1 MLGGGGVFI
10 FVINLFVCTTFSK
23 NRTQDIKRFQRFGN
37 IFRTGIILHRDRRY
51 RVGGVVR
58 ISLPAG

>member
-1 MLGGGGVFI
+1 MLGGGGFI
-10 FVINLFVCTTFSK
+10 FVIKLFV

-37 IFRTGIILHRDRRY
+37 IFRTGIILHRDRCY